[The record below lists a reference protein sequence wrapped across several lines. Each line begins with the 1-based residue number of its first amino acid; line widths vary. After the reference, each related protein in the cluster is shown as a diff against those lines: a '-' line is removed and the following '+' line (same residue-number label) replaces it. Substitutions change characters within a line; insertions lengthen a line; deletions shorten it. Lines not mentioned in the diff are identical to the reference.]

1 VGTGP
6 VRVPGRTG
14 STGNRPNRSGSQRF
28 RQPCVRLAIHRPACK
43 SAPAP
48 FRLHAQAAPAPS
60 LCTRRHV
67 ALQDRP
73 PFSLFGWLVADG
85 WCWFILR
92 EEYCWLVDGGSLGP
106 PCIGRSRPPRSTASG
121 YKLLLCSVGEEGRR
135 EAIGWGPGQHQR
147 RLHQQPPRS
156 PLE

>member
-1 VGTGP
+1 MSGN
-6 VRVPGRTG
+6 RTG
-14 STGNRPNRSGSQRF
+14 SCTGPDRFHGNRPNRSGSQRF

-43 SAPAP
+43 SAPVP
-48 FRLHAQAAPAPS
+48 FCLHAQAAPAPS

-73 PFSLFGWLVADG
+73 PLTPPCDAL
-85 WCWFILR
+85 
-92 EEYCWLVDGGSLGP
+92 SLGP

-121 YKLLLCSVGEEGRR
+121 YKLLLCSAGEEGRR

-147 RLHQQPPRS
+147 HLHQQPPRS